1 MAAAGADDAL
11 NTRWALWFHGSKN
24 NNWGR
29 DSYAILDVARR
40 AGDVARMR
48 SFFEAPDAPEGSVE
62 RRRDEQML
70 FFMREVRDP
79 RTGQCR
85 LVYPIWEDPTN
96 VNGGTVCVSGDLAEM
111 HRVFWDFVVLAAGE
125 SLFED
130 AESGVAMVNG
140 VSIGAKR
147 DGLAATVKVWCRA
160 CPPEPPEAGT
170 MTPGERAHAAMRG
183 WCAAARAHVERREAY
198 FVPYKKVSQKDRRDS
213 DRKLAAEYSKEKR
226 LQDSELNS
234 RHRRRRPHNRGGRN
248 RRRGYGENRTGNRT
262 GDGNRYS
269 RDRDRGRNA
278 GGRNGGWRSGPATAT
293 ATATV
298 AGARPEPGRPSL
310 ATATATAT
318 VAGARA
324 GARDALSLAT
334 ATATATRAAGGPA
347 WAAGTGF
354 QGAEREVED
363 NNKKKTQ
370 PCFFFNP
377 QNGYWSSSIMRRRDI

>member
-1 MAAAGADDAL
+1 M

-96 VNGGTVCVSGDLAEM
+96 VNGGTVCVSGNLAEM

-160 CPPEPPEAGT
+160 CPPEPPGGDDDAR
-170 MTPGERAHAAMRG
+170 RARPRGHARLVR
-183 WCAAARAHVERREAY
+183 AARAHVERREAY

-226 LQDSELNS
+226 LRTASSAS
-234 RHRRRRPHNRGGRN
+234 RHRRRRPHNRGG
-248 RRRGYGENRTGNRT
+248 
-262 GDGNRYS
+262 
-269 RDRDRGRNA
+269 
-278 GGRNGGWRSGPATAT
+278 
-293 ATATV
+293 
-298 AGARPEPGRPSL
+298 
-310 ATATATAT
+310 
-318 VAGARA
+318 
-324 GARDALSLAT
+324 
-334 ATATATRAAGGPA
+334 
-347 WAAGTGF
+347 GTGA
-354 QGAEREVED
+354 GV
-363 NNKKKTQ
+363 
-370 PCFFFNP
+370 
-377 QNGYWSSSIMRRRDI
+377 